1 MGYVYSALWV
11 LIALMLFFRF
21 RKENKVVY
29 VMAVYFIFLGTW
41 WFIDEFVT
49 GINLMEG
56 AYVWV
61 LRIVSAV
68 MLLIAIPVYYLERKD
83 HAVRKTDED
92 TVQEENADAQ

>member
-61 LRIVSAV
+61 LRKEKI
-68 MLLIAIPVYYLERKD
+68 MLSEKPTKTRYRKKMRMLSNTVPVRCKQ
-83 HAVRKTDED
+83 VR
-92 TVQEENADAQ
+92 Q